1 MFFSPLYVTWDV
13 SPFIF
18 TIGSFGIRWYSLLFV
33 AGFVLGYYIVRR
45 MFVKEGLPAD
55 KLMDPLLYT
64 LVISTLIGSRLG
76 HCFFYDPDYYLGSW
90 EGFKEI
96 FMPWK
101 GGLASHGGTIGV
113 MLGLWWYAEH
123 YGKKYG
129 FTLMW
134 LFDRVVIPIC
144 FAGAFI
150 RLGNLFNSEIY
161 GNPTELPWGF
171 IFVHDGNTVP
181 HHPTQIYEALFYALL
196 GVALMAIY
204 RWRLDKIY
212 RGTIFGIFFTF
223 LFGFRFIV
231 EFIKLPQEEFEKG
244 MVLDMGQWLSIPFI
258 VAGIA
263 IWVWSYR
270 KRLPSAIEKQVP
282 ARKKIQ

>member
-1 MFFSPLYVTWDV
+1 MHSELFVTWDV
-13 SPFIF
+13 SPFIV

-33 AGFVLGYYIVRR
+33 AGFVLGYYMVQR
-45 MFVKEGLPAD
+45 MFKKEGLRAD

-76 HCFFYDPDYYLGSW
+76 HCLFYDPGYYLGSW

-113 MLGLWWYAEH
+113 FLGLWWYANH

-129 FTLMW
+129 FNLMW
-134 LFDRVVIPIC
+134 LLDRIVIPVC
-144 FAGAFI
+144 FAAAFI

-161 GNPTELPWGF
+161 GNQTDLPWGF
-171 IFVHDGNTVP
+171 IFVRDGNVVP
-181 HHPTQIYEALFYALL
+181 HHPTQLYEALFYAFM
-196 GVALMAIY
+196 GVALMAVY
-204 RWRLDKIY
+204 HWRIDKINT
-212 RGTIFGIFFTF
+212 GTIFGAFFTI
-223 LFGFRFIV
+223 LFGFRFLV

-244 MVLDMGQWLSIPFI
+244 MALDMGQWLSIPFI
-258 VAGIA
+258 IIGIV
-263 IWVWSYR
+263 IWVLSAKT
-270 KRLPSAIEKQVP
+270 KRYNK
-282 ARKKIQ
+282 